1 MPASGVRRRWVF
13 LVVSATVF
21 LGILISAREVLLPF
35 VLALVVAYV
44 FTPIVSQ
51 IERRRVPR
59 WIAIIGTY
67 LVTLG
72 TIYGFIAVI
81 APRIVHEAATL
92 RHEAPAIGR
101 ALQETW
107 GPRIEEQTKRFDLSG
122 GAEPG
127 HEPERPQ
134 PQGIRI
140 SPRPDGAYDVDLGP
154 GIAVRPIGDG
164 AYRIDEIDASASEPL
179 DAGRMWRRTVAQ
191 GMGYARTNALAL
203 IKVGRAIVAA
213 VSRAIFVFF
222 LTLMLGAYIMLTRE
236 RIFEFFRSFVR
247 PDARVHFDDLIVR
260 IDRGLSGV
268 VRGQLLICLVNG
280 ALSAVGFWLF
290 GIKYWPLL
298 ALVAGAMSLLPIF
311 GSILSSV
318 PVVLIALTQST
329 GQAVAVLAWIIGIH
343 QVEANFL
350 NPKIIGDAAK
360 IHPVLV
366 VFSLV
371 VGEHLFQLPG
381 ALLAV
386 PALSILQ
393 SIFLHFR
400 HIVYEDELGPDSVA
414 ARRMLPSDDET
425 PDAGGVPR

>member
-1 MPASGVRRRWVF
+1 MPAPGVRRRWVF
-13 LVVSATVF
+13 LVVSAAIF
-21 LGILISAREVLLPF
+21 LGILIAAREVLLPF

-51 IERRRVPR
+51 LERRRVPR
-59 WIAIIGTY
+59 WVAIIGTY

-92 RHEAPAIGR
+92 RHEAPSIIR
-101 ALQETW
+101 ALHETW
-107 GPRIEEQTKRFDLSG
+107 GPRIEEQTKRFDLSTEN
-122 GAEPG
+122 EPG
-127 HEPERPQ
+127 HDGDRPQ
-134 PQGIRI
+134 PSGIRI

-164 AYRIDEIDASASEPL
+164 AFRIDEIDSSAAEPL
-179 DAGRMWRRTVAQ
+179 DAGRMWRRTIAQ

-236 RIFEFFRSFVR
+236 RIFDFFRSFVR
-247 PDARVHFDDLIVR
+247 PDARLDFDDLLVR

-386 PALSILQ
+386 PTLSILQ

-400 HIVYEDELGPDSVA
+400 HIVYEDELPPDSVS
-414 ARRMLPSDDET
+414 ARRSLPPVDET
-425 PDAGGVPR
+425 PDAGEVPR

>member
-1 MPASGVRRRWVF
+1 MLDSGSRRRIAF
-13 LVVSATVF
+13 LT
-21 LGILISAREVLLPF
+21 ISAVVVVAILLAAHEVLLPF

-44 FTPIVSQ
+44 FTPVVSKL
-51 IERRRVPR
+51 ERRRIPR
-59 WIAIIGTY
+59 WIAVLATY
-67 LVTLG
+67 FVTLG
-72 TIYGFIAVI
+72 VMYGFIAAV
-81 APRIVHEAATL
+81 APRMVQEAAGL
-92 RHEAPAIGR
+92 RREAPAIGR

-107 GPRIEEQTKRFDLSG
+107 GPRLEAQTKRFDLST
-122 GAEPG
+122 EQDPP
-127 HEPERPQ
+127 HEGEKPQ
-134 PQGIRI
+134 AAGIRI
-140 SPRPDGAYDVDLGP
+140 TPRVDGSYDVDLGP
-154 GIAVRPIGDG
+154 GIAVRPVGDG
-164 AYRIDEIDASASEPL
+164 AYRIDEIELAAAEPF
-179 DAGRMWRRTVAQ
+179 DAGRMWRRTIAQ
-191 GMGYARTNALAL
+191 GMGYARTNAIAL
-203 IKVGRAIVAA
+203 IKVGKAIVSA

-222 LTLMLGAYIMLTRE
+222 LTLMLAAYIMLTRE
-236 RIFEFFRSFVR
+236 RIYDFFRGLLRPEAR
-247 PDARVHFDDLIVR
+247 PDFDDLAQR

-343 QVEANFL
+343 QIEANFL

-366 VFSLV
+366 VFSLI

-393 SIFLHFR
+393 SLFLHFR
-400 HIVYEDELGPDSVA
+400 GIAYGADAPPDSF
-414 ARRMLPSDDET
+414 RPG
-425 PDAGGVPR
+425 PP